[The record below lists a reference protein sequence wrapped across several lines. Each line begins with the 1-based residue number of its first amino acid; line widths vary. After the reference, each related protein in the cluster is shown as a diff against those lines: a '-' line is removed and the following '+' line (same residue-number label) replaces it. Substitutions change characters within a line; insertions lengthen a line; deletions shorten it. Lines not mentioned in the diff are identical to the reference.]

1 MKLLMTADTVGG
13 VFTYALDL
21 ATELAGAGDEVV
33 LVTFG
38 RRASVEQRRRIATA
52 CVADWH
58 ESELALEWM
67 DDPWSDLNKA
77 GQLLLEIEAEERPD
91 VIQLNAYGH
100 AALDWRAPV
109 VVVAHSCVF
118 SWWEAVH
125 RDTPPPEWTRYRRW
139 VRDGLGAADAV
150 VAPSRTMLDAVQHHY
165 GRLSA
170 PGVVIANGSAVPL
183 APADVVKRP
192 FALAAGRLWDAGK
205 NLALLAGASVG
216 LAPGSV
222 RVAGEGADGAKAGGL
237 EMLGPLS
244 ARSLARERREAAV
257 FAAPARYEPF
267 GLAVLEA
274 ARDRCALV
282 LGDIPSLRELW
293 GPDALYVSPDDPEQL
308 AGALRMLLDD
318 LPAAA
323 ELGDRVQH
331 RAERNYAR
339 PAMAGAYRH
348 LYATV
353 AAGDREV
360 MAR

>member
-13 VFTYALDL
+13 VFTYAVDL
-21 ATELAGAGDEVV
+21 VTELAQTGDEVV

-38 RRASVEQRRRIATA
+38 RRASAEQRRRIATA
-52 CVADWH
+52 GVAGWH

-67 DDPWSDLNKA
+67 DDPWSDLNTA
-77 GQLLLEIEAEERPD
+77 GELLLEIEAEERPD
-91 VIQLNAYGH
+91 VVQLNAYGH

-109 VVVAHSCVF
+109 VVAAHSCVF

-125 RDTPPPEWTRYRRW
+125 GVAPPPAWTRYRRW
-139 VRDGLGAADAV
+139 VRDGLSAADAV
-150 VAPSRTMLDAVQHHY
+150 VAPSRAMLDAVVRHY
-165 GRLSA
+165 GRRSD
-170 PGVVIANGSAVPL
+170 PGVVIPNGSAVPP
-183 APADVVKRP
+183 ASADVVKRP
-192 FALAAGRLWDAGK
+192 FAVAAGRLWDAGK

-216 LAPGSV
+216 LPPGSV
-222 RVAGEGADGAKAGGL
+222 RVAGEGGRRAEVGGL
-237 EMLGPLS
+237 EMLGALS
-244 ARSLARERREAAV
+244 ARSLGHLRRDAAV

-293 GPDALYVSPDDPEQL
+293 EPDALFVSPDDPEQL
-308 AGALRMLLDD
+308 ASVLRTLLDD

-323 ELGDRVQH
+323 ALGQ
-331 RAERNYAR
+331 RAQRRAVRNYAR
-339 PAMAGAYRH
+339 PAMARAYRR

-353 AAGDREV
+353 AAGGRQV
-360 MAR
+360 MA

>member
-1 MKLLMTADTVGG
+1 MKLLMTADPVGG
-13 VFTYALDL
+13 VFTYAVDL
-21 ATELAGAGDEVV
+21 ATELAQAGDEVV

-38 RRASVEQRRRIATA
+38 RRASPEQRRRIQTA
-52 CVADWH
+52 HVAGWH

-67 DDPWSDLNKA
+67 DDPWSDLANA
-77 GQLLLEIEAEERPD
+77 GELLLEIEAEERPD
-91 VIQLNAYGH
+91 VVHLNGYGH
-100 AALDWRAPV
+100 AALHWGAPV
-109 VVVAHSCVF
+109 VVAAHSCVF
-118 SWWEAVH
+118 SWWEAVYG
-125 RDTPPPEWTRYRRW
+125 TAPPPAWTRYRRW
-139 VRDGLGAADAV
+139 VSDGLAAADVV
-150 VAPSRTMLDAVQHHY
+150 VAPSRAMLDAVQGHY
-165 GRLSA
+165 GPLSA
-170 PGVVIANGSAVPL
+170 PGVVIPNGSAVPL
-183 APADVVKRP
+183 APPDVVKRP

-205 NLALLAGASVG
+205 NLALLAGASAG

-222 RVAGEGADGAKAGGL
+222 HVAGEGGDGATVRGL

-244 ARSLARERREAAV
+244 ARSLARQRRHAAV

-308 AGALRMLLDD
+308 AAALRMLLDD

-323 ELGDRVQH
+323 ELGQ
-331 RAERNYAR
+331 RAQRRAQRNYAL
-339 PAMAGAYRH
+339 PAMADAYRH
-348 LYATV
+348 LYATA
-353 AAGDREV
+353 AAGDREA

>member
-1 MKLLMTADTVGG
+1 MKVLMTADTVGG

-21 ATELAGAGDEVV
+21 VTGLAEAGDEVL

-38 RRASVEQRRRIATA
+38 RRASVEQRRRIAA
-52 CVADWH
+52 AGVADWH

-67 DDPWSDLNKA
+67 DDPWSDLDSA
-77 GQLLLEIEAEERPD
+77 GELLLEIEAEERPD
-91 VIQLNAYGH
+91 VVHLNAYGH
-100 AALDWRAPV
+100 GALDWRAPV
-109 VVVAHSCVF
+109 VVAAHSCVL

-125 RDTPPPEWTRYRRW
+125 GVAPPSAWDRYRRW
-139 VRDGLGAADAV
+139 VRDGLIAADAV
-150 VAPSRTMLDAVQHHY
+150 VAPSRAMLDAVERHY

-170 PGVVIANGSAVPL
+170 PGALIPNGSAVPL
-183 APADVVKRP
+183 APADVVKQP

-205 NLALLAGASVG
+205 NLALVVGASVG
-216 LAPGSV
+216 LPPGSV
-222 RVAGEGADGAKAGGL
+222 RVAGEGGDGAEAGGL

-244 ARSLARERREAAV
+244 ARSLARQRRQAAV

-293 GPDALYVSPDDPEQL
+293 GTDALFVSPDDPEHL
-308 AGALRMLLDD
+308 AAALRGLLDD

-323 ELGDRVQH
+323 ELGE
-331 RAERNYAR
+331 RAQRRAQRSYAR
-339 PAMAGAYRH
+339 PAMADAYRH

-353 AAGDREV
+353 AAGHRKA